1 MIDDFKGQD
10 GRNPHAGRQERNAK
24 VTSAEIE
31 EATVFTGQVP
41 EGQTAAECWRSSAKK
56 VQDVVTDSRAILER
70 GGIMLPVIDG
80 PWTENPH
87 GPAAGGHRRL
97 GPLEDNPVW
106 SKYSNTEAGQDLGS

>member
-31 EATVFTGQVP
+31 EATVLTGQVP

-56 VQDVVTDSRAILER
+56 VQDVVTDSRVSKLEWKVSIHQGR
-70 GGIMLPVIDG
+70 VS
-80 PWTENPH
+80 
-87 GPAAGGHRRL
+87 HRD
-97 GPLEDNPVW
+97 PW
-106 SKYSNTEAGQDLGS
+106 SKWYSVQDESVHPSGPRQPPRQGR